1 MKLFSLSSRKWRTSL
16 VAVVFAAGLASAWA
30 YVDDALSFAYEAA
43 NPYAQQGWIIREDA
57 WGGDLGQ
64 GGKKAVTAQL
74 FRGNSYMFF
83 LATDVDNATLR
94 VNIYDSE
101 GKLAESKSWQR
112 GRFAFA
118 EIKPRAT
125 GTYYAIVEILSS
137 PEERTGWALVY
148 GFQRK

>member
-1 MKLFSLSSRKWRTSL
+1 MKFLAHSSRKLRAGLFTAVLATSL
-16 VAVVFAAGLASAWA
+16 ATAWA

-43 NPYAQQGWIIREDA
+43 NPFAQQGWIIREDA

-83 LATDVDNATLR
+83 LATDVDSATLR
-94 VNIYDSE
+94 VNIYDAE

>member
-1 MKLFSLSSRKWRTSL
+1 MFLSSRQL
-16 VAVVFAAGLASAWA
+16 LALAALALLAAAPAAWA
-30 YVDDALSFAYEAA
+30 FVDDALSFAYEAA
-43 NPYAQQGWIIREDA
+43 NPYAQRGWIIREDA
-57 WGGDLGQ
+57 WGGDLEE

-83 LATDVDNATLR
+83 LATDVDGAALR

-101 GKLAESKSWQR
+101 GALAESKSWQR
-112 GRFAFA
+112 GRFAYA
-118 EIKPRAT
+118 EIKPRST

-137 PEERTGWALVY
+137 PEDRTGWALVY

>member
-1 MKLFSLSSRKWRTSL
+1 MTAIRRKLTAGLL
-16 VAVVFAAGLASAWA
+16 VAAAAVILGVPAAFA

-57 WGGDLGQ
+57 WGGDLGV
-64 GGKKAVTAQL
+64 GDKKAVSAQL
-74 FRGNSYMFF
+74 FRGNSYIFF
-83 LATDVDNATLR
+83 LATDVETATLR

-101 GKLAESKSWQR
+101 GNLAESKSWRR
-112 GRFAFA
+112 GRFAYA

-125 GTYYAIVEILSS
+125 GTYHAIVEVLSS

-148 GFQRK
+148 GFRQ

>member
-1 MKLFSLSSRKWRTSL
+1 MKILPTSIRRS
-16 VAVVFAAGLASAWA
+16 AAALALLLAAPAAWA

-43 NPYAQQGWIIREDA
+43 NPYAQRGWIIREDA
-57 WGGDLGQ
+57 WGGDLEV

-83 LATDVDNATLR
+83 LATDIDGATLR
-94 VNIYDSE
+94 VNVYDSAGE
-101 GKLAESKSWQR
+101 LAESKSWQR
-112 GRFAFA
+112 GRFAYA
-118 EIKPRAT
+118 EVKPRST
-125 GTYYAIVEILSS
+125 GTYYAIVEIISS

>member
-1 MKLFSLSSRKWRTSL
+1 MKTTFSFRHGLL
-16 VAVVFAAGLASAWA
+16 VTFLALLLAAPAARA

-57 WGGDLGQ
+57 WGGDLGV
-64 GGKKAVTAQL
+64 GDKKAVTAQL

-83 LATDVDNATLR
+83 LATDVDNAVLR
-94 VNIYDSE
+94 VNLYDSE
-101 GKLAESKSWQR
+101 GRLAESKSSQR
-112 GRFAFA
+112 GKFAFA

-125 GTYYAIVEILSS
+125 GTYYALVEVVSS
-137 PEERTGWALVY
+137 PSERTGWALVY

>member
-1 MKLFSLSSRKWRTSL
+1 MNLLPSAFRRP
-16 VAVVFAAGLASAWA
+16 AAALALLLAAPAAWA

-43 NPYAQQGWIIREDA
+43 NPYAERGWIIREDA
-57 WGGDLGQ
+57 WGGDLG
-64 GGKKAVTAQL
+64 GGEKKAVTAQL

-83 LATDVDNATLR
+83 LATDVDGASLR
-94 VNIYDSE
+94 VNLYDAA
-101 GKLAESKSWQR
+101 GNLAESKSWQR
-112 GRFAFA
+112 GRFAYA
-118 EIKPRAT
+118 EVKPRAT

>member
-1 MKLFSLSSRKWRTSL
+1 MKTSSLPAL
-16 VAVVFAAGLASAWA
+16 VLSALAVLLSGPVALA

-43 NPYAQQGWIIREDA
+43 NPYAERGWIIREDA
-57 WGGDLGQ
+57 WGGDLGE

-83 LATDVDNATLR
+83 LATDVDGASLR
-94 VNIYDSE
+94 VNIYDAD

-112 GRFAFA
+112 GRFAYA
-118 EIKPRAT
+118 EIKPRST
-125 GTYYAIVEILSS
+125 GTYHAIVEIISS

>member
-1 MKLFSLSSRKWRTSL
+1 MNPRPRSFLFAAALALL
-16 VAVVFAAGLASAWA
+16 VAASARA

-43 NPYAQQGWIIREDA
+43 NPYAEQGWIIREDA
-57 WGGDLGQ
+57 WGGDLGK
-64 GGKKAVTAQL
+64 GDKKAVTAQL

-83 LATDVDNATLR
+83 LGTDVDGASLR

-101 GKLAESKSWQR
+101 GNLAESKSWQR
-112 GRFAFA
+112 GKFAFA

-125 GTYYAIVEILSS
+125 GTYYAVVEILSS

>member
-1 MKLFSLSSRKWRTSL
+1 MKTLLSRRLRSAAAL
-16 VAVVFAAGLASAWA
+16 VLLLAAPAVYA

-43 NPYAQQGWIIREDA
+43 NPYAEQGWIIREDA
-57 WGGDLGQ
+57 WGGDLGV
-64 GGKKAVTAQL
+64 GDKKAVTAQL

-83 LATDVDNATLR
+83 LATDVEGAVLR

-101 GKLAESKSWQR
+101 GRLAESKSSQR
-112 GRFAFA
+112 GKFAIA

-125 GTYYAIVEILSS
+125 GTYYAIVQVVSS